1 MNTKEAKTPDSSLDC
16 LGDFCPVP
24 VLKTKAAINGL
35 VPGESIRVLVDH
47 SCALQ
52 NIRDTI
58 PADRYALSWEEVA
71 NGVWEIT
78 ITRRA
83 KAKHKESPV

>member
-1 MNTKEAKTPDSSLDC
+1 MSTTEAKTPDSPLDC

-24 VLKTKAAINGL
+24 VLKTKAAIGGL
-35 VPGESIRVLVDH
+35 APGESVRVLVDH

-52 NIRDTI
+52 NIREVVPEDLF
-58 PADRYALSWEEVA
+58 ALSWEEVA

-78 ITRRA
+78 ITRRP
-83 KAKHKESPV
+83 KA